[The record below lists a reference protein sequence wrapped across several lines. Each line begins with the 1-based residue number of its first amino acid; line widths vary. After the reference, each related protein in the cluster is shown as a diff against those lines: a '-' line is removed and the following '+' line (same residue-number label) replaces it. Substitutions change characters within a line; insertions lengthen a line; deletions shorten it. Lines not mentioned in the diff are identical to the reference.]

1 MRVFLAVFFIRG
13 IDKSFNCAA
22 TSENVHLDMRLA
34 TIQISLHVGSLIRIF
49 TAKILDSQECK
60 VY

>member
-13 IDKSFNCAA
+13 IDKSFIRAA

-34 TIQISLHVGSLIRIF
+34 TIQISLQIASLIRIF
-49 TAKILDSQECK
+49 TVNILDSQGCK
-60 VY
+60 DF